1 MREKCK
7 AAYLGEINF
16 DSKDSNTKGLD
27 QLAYPF
33 NPSAEMIGSAE
44 AASMQLARLLT
55 QFLVEKQNSG
65 FVLYNSDSLNSLQN
79 STINLVFNL
88 KIANLCQNKNNWVID
103 SGASDH
109 MTWDKNILQIIKTQ
123 KNPNM

>member
-1 MREKCK
+1 
-7 AAYLGEINF
+7 
-16 DSKDSNTKGLD
+16 
-27 QLAYPF
+27 
-33 NPSAEMIGSAE
+33 MIGSAE

-65 FVLYNSDSLNSLQN
+65 FVLYNSHSLNSLQN

>member
-1 MREKCK
+1 
-7 AAYLGEINF
+7 
-16 DSKDSNTKGLD
+16 
-27 QLAYPF
+27 
-33 NPSAEMIGSAE
+33 MIGSAE

-55 QFLVEKQNSG
+55 QFLVEKQKSG

-103 SGASDH
+103 SGTSDH